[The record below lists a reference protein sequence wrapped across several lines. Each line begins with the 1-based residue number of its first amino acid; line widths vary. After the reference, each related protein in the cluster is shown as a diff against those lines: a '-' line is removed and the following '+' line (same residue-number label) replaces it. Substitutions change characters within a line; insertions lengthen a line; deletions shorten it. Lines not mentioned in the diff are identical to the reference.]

1 MHLKRREGEPVNAF
15 LYRFSKKVRRSGVLI
30 EAKKRRFQSR
40 SISKTKRKASAL
52 YRAEKRKESSSS
64 ARNSGRMR

>member
-30 EAKKRRFQSR
+30 EAKKRRFQDR
-40 SISKTKRKASAL
+40 SVSKTKRKASAL
-52 YRAEKRKESSSS
+52 YRTKKKEE
-64 ARNSGRMR
+64 AVKTKK

>member
-30 EAKKRRFQSR
+30 EAKKRRFQDR
-40 SISKTKRKASAL
+40 SVSKTKRKASAL
-52 YRAEKRKESSSS
+52 YRAKKKKKR
-64 ARNSGRMR
+64 